1 MLHLWLAAVLTISGH
16 VRDQAGAPLPGV
28 TVEVGKSVAISDANG
43 AWRADV
49 APGRYDVAF
58 RLMNFSTVVRRGVTA
73 PNDHVD
79 AVLTVAASA
88 SVVVTDKKTFRN
100 LADLD
105 EPVNGMIGV
114 ADAAS
119 AASPAACATATSIRA
134 R

>member
-1 MLHLWLAAVLTISGH
+1 MLHLWLAGVLTISGR

-43 AWRADV
+43 AWRADL

-58 RLMNFSTVVRRGVTA
+58 RLMNFSTVARRGVAA
-73 PNDHVD
+73 PNERVD

-88 SVVVTDKKTFRN
+88 SIVVTDKKTFRN
-100 LADLD
+100 LAGPN

-114 ADAAS
+114 
-119 AASPAACATATSIRA
+119 
-134 R
+134 

>member
-49 APGRYDVAF
+49 APGSYDVAF
-58 RLMNFSTVVRRGVTA
+58 RLMNFSTVVRRGVAA
-73 PNDHVD
+73 PNDRVD
-79 AVLTVAASA
+79 ASRRARRRRRRRAHAPGRAA
-88 SVVVTDKKTFRN
+88 
-100 LADLD
+100 LD
-105 EPVNGMIGV
+105 
-114 ADAAS
+114 
-119 AASPAACATATSIRA
+119 PAARGNDVLIRTATAR